1 MTNNFNLE
9 KFNEAVLKG
18 EATWWQMDLPSGD
31 VIFGEQKATLL
42 GYPEDNFKTYHQFT
56 ELLHPDD
63 LEKTMQIMRDHLEGK
78 LPAYETTY
86 RIKRIDGFYLFY
98 FDYGMVTKRDGDNIT
113 IIGFVMKVEDPEK
126 FEEDAKEFKE
136 MIHSG
141 EISLFDL
148 FTKAKEGS
156 L

>member
-18 EATWWQMDLPSGD
+18 EATWWQMDLPSGE
-31 VIFGEQKATLL
+31 VIFGEQKAEML
-42 GYPEDNFKTYHQFT
+42 GLPEEHFKTYHQFT
-56 ELLHPDD
+56 ELLHPEDF
-63 LEKTMQIMRDHLEGK
+63 ESTMQIMKDHIEGK
-78 LPAYETTY
+78 APAYETTY
-86 RIKRIDGFYLFY
+86 RIKRSDGSYIVY
-98 FDYGMVTKRDGDNIT
+98 FDYGKVTKREGDKIT
-113 IIGFVMKVEDPEK
+113 LIGFVMKVEDPEN
-126 FEEDAKEFKE
+126 FDNDSKEFKE

-148 FTKAKEGS
+148 FTKAKEGT